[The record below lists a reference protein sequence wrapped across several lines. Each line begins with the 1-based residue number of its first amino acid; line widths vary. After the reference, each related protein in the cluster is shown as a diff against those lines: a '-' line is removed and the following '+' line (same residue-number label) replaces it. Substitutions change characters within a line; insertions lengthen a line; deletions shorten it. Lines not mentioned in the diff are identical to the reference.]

1 MHTRLLTSYEQRS
14 NFMFFCEPQALC
26 ELPPGVLVLATGDGM
41 KGKSECDTSFP
52 GCAMKALEKG
62 WTVEVYSWR
71 HSLSS
76 EWIKLTKKHPDALT
90 INYLDK

>member
-1 MHTRLLTSYEQRS
+1 
-14 NFMFFCEPQALC
+14 
-26 ELPPGVLVLATGDGM
+26 
-41 KGKSECDTSFP
+41 
-52 GCAMKALEKG
+52 MKALEKG

-90 INYLDK
+90 INYLDKYINYITFVEGRNGRKCSPLPSEVKSVESGP